1 MCRLRRANQHVR
13 RLRIQR
19 TSRQQRQKCCRKG
32 CKNVKEI
39 KKYVYRFYCSF
50 EEQVIRG
57 ILRDTIVADEGNS
70 TTSHQKLMVKRQC
83 GNSSRIIFQKSAES
97 SISPPLSFFLEKTL
111 GLSAIKVRKRL
122 DFAHVRRKSES
133 VVREGITS
141 PETYYLLCHSS
152 TSLTVSWFEH
162 RDRRRSPDLP
172 TGSRNSFR
180 TVSDGQ
186 DLFEFCHDLPDRSP

>member
-19 TSRQQRQKCCRKG
+19 TSRQQRQKCCQKR
-32 CKNVKEI
+32 CKNVKEM

-57 ILRDTIVADEGNS
+57 ILRDTVVADEGNS

-152 TSLTVSWFEH
+152 TSLTVS
-162 RDRRRSPDLP
+162 
-172 TGSRNSFR
+172 
-180 TVSDGQ
+180 
-186 DLFEFCHDLPDRSP
+186 

>member
-1 MCRLRRANQHVR
+1 MPV
-13 RLRIQR
+13 
-19 TSRQQRQKCCRKG
+19 TSCESARKKIKNTENKQTAAAKMLSETLQKCQGNEK
-32 CKNVKEI
+32 I
-39 KKYVYRFYCSF
+39 RFYCSF

-57 ILRDTIVADEGNS
+57 ILRDTVVVDERNS
-70 TTSHQKLMVKRQC
+70 TTSHQKLVEERQC
-83 GNSSRIIFQKSAES
+83 GNSGRIIFQKSAKC

-152 TSLTVSWFEH
+152 TSLTVS
-162 RDRRRSPDLP
+162 
-172 TGSRNSFR
+172 
-180 TVSDGQ
+180 
-186 DLFEFCHDLPDRSP
+186 